1 MSRIMRIASIAVALL
16 AAGCVSKSV
25 YLQHPASGQVVKC
38 DSIGGLP
45 PPVKM
50 FRESREECQ
59 VRWQHQGYQEVEP
72 SEKILAAPRGDR

>member
-1 MSRIMRIASIAVALL
+1 MRTAITLL
-16 AAGCVSKSV
+16 GLLLTGCVSKSV
-25 YLQHPASGQVVKC
+25 YLQHPVSGQVVKC

-72 SEKILAAPRGDR
+72 TEKVLAAPRADRR